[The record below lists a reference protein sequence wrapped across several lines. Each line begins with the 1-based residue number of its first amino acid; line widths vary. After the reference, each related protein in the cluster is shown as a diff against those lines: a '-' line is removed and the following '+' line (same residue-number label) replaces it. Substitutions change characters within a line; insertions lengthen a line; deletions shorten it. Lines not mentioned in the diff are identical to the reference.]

1 MHSTRTDVRQFLIN
15 GHVTWL
21 APLLSLSLYLYIYI
35 YNTLYEI
42 NQNDPF
48 LYIDV
53 SRLHYNPTRYQHCSR
68 NQRSE
73 KVEER
78 EMKNYRMCRRV
89 AREEEKG
96 TLVVGKDWRPRPL
109 EQTGGRYGAY
119 HSSSRLWYL
128 EPLKGATVCGC

>member
-1 MHSTRTDVRQFLIN
+1 VRQFLIN

-109 EQTGGRYGAY
+109 EQQEEGMEPIIPLRVYGI
-119 HSSSRLWYL
+119 
-128 EPLKGATVCGC
+128 